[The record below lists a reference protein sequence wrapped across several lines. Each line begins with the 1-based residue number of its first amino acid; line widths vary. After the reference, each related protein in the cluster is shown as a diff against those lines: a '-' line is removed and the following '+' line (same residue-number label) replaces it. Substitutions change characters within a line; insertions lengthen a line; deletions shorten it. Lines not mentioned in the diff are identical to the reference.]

1 VPTPEP
7 TAAPTPTPAVAPP
20 PAVYPE
26 EAFVVEPD
34 DAVATPIGVDDSRQA
49 VLDIDAPAAEPG
61 VEIVA
66 LEDEGA
72 ASERMAPSPRADL
85 AETGEEEPLA
95 LPLGADAAAA
105 DIRSDPADTPSF
117 VRQAEREARWR
128 QPRVRAAL
136 ALGCVVASLLLAAQW
151 MLAQRDLVAARSPG
165 LKPMLAAACAVLG
178 CEVRAPHALE
188 ALRVE
193 SSGIVRV
200 EKSDLYRLSV
210 ALRNLRTHEVALP
223 AFELALTDTQGQL
236 IARRVLLGGELGA
249 RVDSLAAGAELTL
262 QCTIQVAAG
271 TVAGYTIELFY
282 P

>member
-1 VPTPEP
+1 
-7 TAAPTPTPAVAPP
+7 
-20 PAVYPE
+20 
-26 EAFVVEPD
+26 VVEGH
-34 DAVATPIGVDDSRQA
+34 DATASPFGVDDTGQTF
-49 VLDIDAPAAEPG
+49 LDIEAPAATADIDVMP
-61 VEIVA
+61 

-72 ASERMAPSPRADL
+72 ASERMAPSPRTDIADIGAATEA
-85 AETGEEEPLA
+85 AEAVESAEAIEEEQLA
-95 LPLGADAAAA
+95 LPPAGDTAAA
-105 DIRSDPADTPSF
+105 DIRSDPGDTPSF

-136 ALGCVVASLLLAAQW
+136 ALGCVAAGLLLAGQW
-151 MLAQRDLVAARSPG
+151 MVAQRDLVAARSPG

-178 CEVRAPHALE
+178 CEVRPPRSLE

-193 SSGIVRV
+193 SSGVVRV

-210 ALRNLRTHEVALP
+210 ALRNLRPHEVALP

-236 IARRVLLGGELGA
+236 IARRVLRAGELGA
-249 RVDSLAAGAELTL
+249 RVESLAAGAELTL